1 MGKYFKLTDEVV
13 NSTGYVTGWNKVMEQ
28 LRDAIRA
35 GREENKFEKV
45 SDELGYNSESKQYAH
60 PFFIGKDAEG
70 DDDGTTYQKCWWY
83 KHHQVEPYSGLLEGA
98 EEF

>member
-1 MGKYFKLTDEVV
+1 MC
-13 NSTGYVTGWNKVMEQ
+13 Q
-28 LRDAIRA
+28 LRDAIRE

-45 SDELGYNSESKQYAH
+45 SDELGRSGASHQYHH

-83 KHHQVEPYSGLLEGA
+83 KHNQIEPYSGLLEGA